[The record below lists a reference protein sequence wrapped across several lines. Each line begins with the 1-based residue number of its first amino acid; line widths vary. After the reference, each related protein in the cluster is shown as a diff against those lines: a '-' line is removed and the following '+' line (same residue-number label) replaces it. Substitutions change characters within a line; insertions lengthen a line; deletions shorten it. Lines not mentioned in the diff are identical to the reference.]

1 MKYLE
6 GGILMS
12 AILANYGLELIFGLI
27 SAGAL
32 ALCRYF
38 WKQNKE
44 LNKLQKEDEKR
55 KYRQMIIDEIEPI
68 IEELGRAEEEIK
80 KIQEKGKTTITSLEK
95 AEKENHEEMYKD
107 LKEIQEQNERKFAL
121 ILNSYKFRLIQL
133 CKLHLKDGYISTE
146 DYEQVSEMHEL
157 YKSLGGNGQAEEY
170 FDKVKKL
177 GSKKPE

>member
-1 MKYLE
+1 MSEFIAKYWLE
-6 GGILMS
+6 FG
-12 AILANYGLELIFGLI
+12 FGLLTT
-27 SAGAL
+27 GAL
-32 ALCRYF
+32 AFCRYL

-44 LNKLQKEDEKR
+44 LARLQKEEENR

-80 KIQEKGKTTITSLEK
+80 NIKEKGAKTIEGVEASEEQ
-95 AEKENHEEMYKD
+95 AHELMYKD
-107 LKEIQEQNERKFAL
+107 LKKIQAENERRFAL

-133 CKLHLKDGYISTE
+133 CKLHLKDGFITTE

-170 FDKVKKL
+170 FEKIKRLGNEKKEEDK
-177 GSKKPE
+177 

>member
-1 MKYLE
+1 
-6 GGILMS
+6 MS

-32 ALCRYF
+32 ALCRHF

-44 LNKLQKEDEKR
+44 LGRLQKEEENR

-80 KIQEKGKTTITSLEK
+80 NIKKQGEQTVNGLENAEKASHEIMYADLKKIQEE
-95 AEKENHEEMYKD
+95 
-107 LKEIQEQNERKFAL
+107 NERRFAL

-133 CKLHLKDGYISTE
+133 CKLHIKDGYISTE
-146 DYEQVSEMHEL
+146 DYAQVSEMHEL

-170 FDKVKKL
+170 FEKVKEL
-177 GSKKPE
+177 DNQKPE

>member
-1 MKYLE
+1 MIETILGKYTLE
-6 GGILMS
+6 V
-12 AILANYGLELIFGLI
+12 IFGLI

-32 ALCRYF
+32 WFCKHL

-44 LNKLQKEDEKR
+44 LGRLQKEEENR

-80 KIQEKGKTTITSLEK
+80 HIKKQGAETVNGITDAEK
-95 AEKENHEEMYKD
+95 ASHAEMYKD
-107 LKEIQEQNERKFAL
+107 LKKIQEENERRFAL

-133 CKLHLKDGYISTE
+133 CKLHIKDGYISTE

-170 FDKVKKL
+170 FEKVKEL
-177 GSKKPE
+177 DNQKPE

>member
-1 MKYLE
+1 
-6 GGILMS
+6 MS
-12 AILANYGLELIFGLI
+12 AIFANYGLELIFGLI

-44 LNKLQKEDEKR
+44 LGRLQKEEENR

-80 KIQEKGKTTITSLEK
+80 HMKKQGQKTISGLEDTEK
-95 AEKENHEEMYKD
+95 ASHEEMYKD
-107 LKEIQEQNERKFAL
+107 LKKIQEENERRFAL

-133 CKLHLKDGYISTE
+133 CKLHIKDGFISTE

-170 FDKVKKL
+170 FEKVKEL
-177 GSKKPE
+177 DNQKPTE